1 MLDRLWKNLETPF
14 HLPLGVTLPV
24 RLEHLRNRTYGYS
37 LPLPLPFPYQSYFR
51 IARLLTKVFDF
62 FRRTL

>member
-1 MLDRLWKNLETPF
+1 MLDRLWKNLEIPF
-14 HLPLGVTLPV
+14 HLRLGVTLPV
-24 RLEHLRNRTYGYS
+24 RLEQLKNRTYGYS

-62 FRRTL
+62 FRRTV